1 MTKRDIKE
9 TITEVIGFLD
19 VYGFKR
25 DANLYTYYVFDG
37 VRLVVS
43 VCNDAVIVSCY
54 ATLVDGSIAKI
65 SRRVP
70 LLRLFYNVAPTLRR
84 EFKDLI
90 SSYVDFMF
98 TPQIPTDE

>member
-1 MTKRDIKE
+1 MTKKDIKE
-9 TITEVIGFLD
+9 TITEVIEFLD
-19 VYGFKR
+19 AYGFKR
-25 DANLYTYYVFDG
+25 NANLYTYYVFDG
-37 VRLVVS
+37 VRFVVS
-43 VCNDAVIVSCY
+43 VCNDAVTISCY
-54 ATLVDGSIAKI
+54 ATLEDGMIAQT

-98 TPQIPTDE
+98 TPQIPTDA